1 MTTTTHPHLGTPL
14 WHSAGVAQKRHGT
27 SRQGAELLTPSRQ
40 RGGRRGSRPSG
51 RGGGGG
57 GAVGVREATG
67 WSGCGA
73 RIERGKSSCFF
84 IRKERGIGGGNVG
97 TKD

>member
-57 GAVGVREATG
+57 GRWASERRRDGAGVEQG
-67 WSGCGA
+67 
-73 RIERGKSSCFF
+73 
-84 IRKERGIGGGNVG
+84 
-97 TKD
+97 